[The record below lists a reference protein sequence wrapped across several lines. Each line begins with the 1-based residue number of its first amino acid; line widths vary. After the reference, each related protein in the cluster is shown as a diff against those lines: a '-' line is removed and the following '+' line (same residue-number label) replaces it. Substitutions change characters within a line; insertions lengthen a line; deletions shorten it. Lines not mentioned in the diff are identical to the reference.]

1 MTKEHLTAA
10 AKITSEI
17 PPTTQTSAPVST
29 TTAALAGSEDNSSP
43 HWISDYTGR
52 DGPFRSL
59 SPSAR
64 GLPSPLETARAL
76 IAASDRKE
84 ALTGRRVMRRAGE
97 KGGATQEGGEKK
109 REGKV
114 RSENFSKKKL
124 DRRLILMKLEDLLAL
139 QKSERHVA
147 MRGSKRSRKRG
158 ESRRS
163 YQSLRNPIPSTSPL

>member
-1 MTKEHLTAA
+1 MRTKSRCMHGDEGALDGGGEDHVRDEQEPA
-10 AKITSEI
+10 
-17 PPTTQTSAPVST
+17 QTSAPVST
-29 TTAALAGSEDNSSP
+29 TTAALAGSEDNSP
-43 HWISDYTGR
+43 PPLDLGLHREGR
-52 DGPFRSL
+52 FRSL

-114 RSENFSKKKL
+114 RLENFSQKKNWT
-124 DRRLILMKLEDLLAL
+124 A
-139 QKSERHVA
+139 
-147 MRGSKRSRKRG
+147 G
-158 ESRRS
+158 
-163 YQSLRNPIPSTSPL
+163 

>member
-1 MTKEHLTAA
+1 MRTKSRCMHGDEGALDGGGEDHVRDEQEPA
-10 AKITSEI
+10 
-17 PPTTQTSAPVST
+17 QTSAPVST

-97 KGGATQEGGEKK
+97 KGGATQEGERR
-109 REGKV
+109 REKV
-114 RSENFSKKKL
+114 RFDWRIFRKKK
-124 DRRLILMKLEDLLAL
+124 KNWTA
-139 QKSERHVA
+139 
-147 MRGSKRSRKRG
+147 G
-158 ESRRS
+158 
-163 YQSLRNPIPSTSPL
+163 

>member
-10 AKITSEI
+10 AKITSEMSRSCCSKEE
-17 PPTTQTSAPVST
+17 PAQTSAPVST

-64 GLPSPLETARAL
+64 GLPSPLEAARAL

-97 KGGATQEGGEKK
+97 KGGATQEGE
-109 REGKV
+109 RRTEKV
-114 RSENFSKKKL
+114 RF
-124 DRRLILMKLEDLLAL
+124 DRRIFRK
-139 QKSERHVA
+139 KSWTA
-147 MRGSKRSRKRG
+147 G
-158 ESRRS
+158 
-163 YQSLRNPIPSTSPL
+163 